1 MKIIYKLLIIMMVFV
16 GLHSCTEYYDN
27 GKRHPGPEPAEVPEF
42 KAELFEPGV
51 KHIGDTI
58 MLKAELNSV
67 DVSTT
72 TIFRVNGVEL
82 KRDYSPLNG
91 NRYIAR
97 QIGEYNV
104 VATLDDFTD
113 GFMFEVVR
121 D

>member
-1 MKIIYKLLIIMMVFV
+1 MRIYKLLILMMVFF
-16 GLHSCTEYYDN
+16 GLHSCSEYWDN
-27 GKRHPGPEPAEVPEF
+27 GKRHPGPEPAETSEF
-42 KAELFEPGV
+42 KADLYVPGV

-58 MLKAELNSV
+58 MLKAELDGV

-72 TIFRVNGVEL
+72 TIFKVNGVEL

-97 QIGEYNV
+97 QIGQYNV

-113 GFMFEVVR
+113 SFTFEVIR
-121 D
+121 E

>member
-1 MKIIYKLLIIMMVFV
+1 MRIYKLLIIMMVFV
-16 GLHSCTEYYDN
+16 GLHSCSEYWDN
-27 GKRHPGPEPAEVPEF
+27 GKRHPGPEPGEIPEF
-42 KAELFEPGV
+42 KAELFVPGV
-51 KHIGDTI
+51 KRIGDTI
-58 MLKAELNSV
+58 MLKAELNGV

-72 TIFRVNGVEL
+72 TVFKVNGVEL

-97 QIGEYNV
+97 QTGEYNV